1 MMLGLQ
7 YFTFREVWSPLFL
20 FGMAAVVILYLY
32 VDGPYRRK
40 HAPNEQATNGW
51 QKFSFLTAA
60 LMFYLA
66 QAGPLSLLGHM
77 MFSFHMFNMSISY
90 LIVPPLVLAG
100 STAYMWRLLF
110 QWSFWRKLKFLMH
123 PIFCLVFFNMV
134 FSIYHIPLVHDYV
147 MTHFTIHRMFYVMLC
162 ITSFMMWIQVFT
174 PVPEW
179 NRLTD
184 LRKMAYVFANGALLT
199 PACALIIFAE
209 TPVYNAY
216 NDPTT
221 WIQMMGYCVAGDP
234 SYLLDKLG
242 GPEFFNLLSPLEDQ
256 QTGGIVMK
264 LIQEV
269 MYGAI
274 LAYIFFHWYK
284 REHADDDA
292 PTAEPNPA
300 SGV

>member
-1 MMLGLQ
+1 MLGLQ
-7 YFTFREVWSPLFL
+7 YFTFREIWSPLFL

-32 VDGPYRRK
+32 VDGPYRRR
-40 HAPNEQATNGW
+40 HAPEEQSASGW
-51 QKFSFLTAA
+51 QKFSFLTGA
-60 LMFYLA
+60 LLFYLA
-66 QAGPLSLLGHM
+66 QAGPLSLVGHM
-77 MFSFHMFNMSISY
+77 MFSFHMLNMSLSY
-90 LIVPPLVLAG
+90 LIVPPIILAG

-110 QWSFWRKLKFLMH
+110 RWSFWRKLKFLTN
-123 PIFCLVFFNMV
+123 PIFCLVLFNMV

-147 MTHFTIHRMFYVMLC
+147 MTHYTVHRLFYVVLC
-162 ITSFMMWIQVFT
+162 ITSYMMWMQVFT

-199 PACALIIFAE
+199 PACALIIFAGS
-209 TPVYNAY
+209 PLYAVYS
-216 NDPTT
+216 DPAV
-221 WIQMMGYCVAGDP
+221 WVKMMGYCVAGDP
-234 SYLLDKLG
+234 SYLLEQAG
-242 GPEFFNLLSPLEDQ
+242 GPEFFNLLKPLEDQ

-292 PTAEPNPA
+292 PKAEPNPA